1 LSLWFKDPENPENMF
16 RAPLIRELFKV
27 AKHEERF
34 KNGEIGMLILKG
46 WRIVAKSFADADTKI
61 SAMYLGSLEEE
72 SGEDEDVAG
81 TEASTLPA
89 SGEQEAMKSSQ
100 YKAVLKWES

>member
-1 LSLWFKDPENPENMF
+1 MF

-34 KNGEIGMLILKG
+34 KNGEI
-46 WRIVAKSFADADTKI
+46 DADTKI
-61 SAMYLGSLEEE
+61 SVMYLGSLEEE

-89 SGEQEAMKSSQ
+89 SGEQEAMKSAQ